1 MGLAPNTRL
10 RGVIIMSNLYSVI
23 IEGQQ
28 YKPVIENNEIIS
40 IKKYNAKYGM
50 WVTLKFTG
58 SNENAGNEL
67 LELLK
72 KEYIEQMTQENG

>member
-1 MGLAPNTRL
+1 
-10 RGVIIMSNLYSVI
+10 MSNLYSVI

-28 YKPVIENNEIIS
+28 YKPVIENNEIVS
-40 IKKYNAKYGM
+40 VKKYNAKYGM

-58 SNENAGNEL
+58 SNEGAEEEL

-72 KEYIEQMTQENG
+72 NEYIRQMSQRAN

>member
-1 MGLAPNTRL
+1 
-10 RGVIIMSNLYSVI
+10 MSNLYSVI

-28 YKPVIENNEIIS
+28 YKPVIENNEIVS
-40 IKKYNAKYGM
+40 IKKYSAKYCM

-58 SNENAGNEL
+58 SNENAENEL

-72 KEYIEQMTQENG
+72 SEYISQMSEGNG